1 MKKLYL
7 LLLAIIS
14 AVSYAHAEDWYL
26 AGNNSHLDNWAD
38 SSSGSNKLTEERDG
52 VYSIEIN
59 PSEWTDI
66 SADVEF
72 KFKHQS
78 GWSGNLGYDP
88 NNDDDKNPL
97 EISDSNSNFDSII
110 VLKTDGNNFKLSKST
125 GYVKIYLIK
134 YTDGTF
140 RTFIAK
146 KDTSL
151 DDGYY
156 LVGENYGNWKST
168 SDNKLTEASDG
179 VYYIKNTLNGKFK
192 IRQRQNGYLS
202 IDAYGKADNALTI
215 PFQSEQTTDCSPFV
229 DVLTISNSDPTCLF
243 FTPATKQV
251 LLMRNDYYLRGTITA
266 DSTGNWEE
274 QDQYK
279 FTPNADKTY
288 TLYVSSLS
296 DEFLIAR
303 NNYNTKYGTATIDD
317 SNKTYTLTNNSNASN
332 ISCGNNTYTNVTLTF
347 KTDSDQ
353 SGSATLTLS
362 SSTDT
367 DNNTG
372 SHTCTINFTTDKEGL
387 TGNYDCTQ
395 TADGSNIFTY
405 TVDSW
410 KGDTNVQF
418 TIDNTIYGS
427 SSDKYTELSIG
438 VATELKLGDSKY
450 FYLIGEKCNGNK
462 IRFTVD
468 LSGDTYTVKA
478 EIVTEEETVTDPEC
492 YIVFSNAS
500 TGEYECEHTAG
511 TKIYTYTVDKWI
523 SGTNLQVK
531 VGDKTYGANSNN
543 TYNELYPDANTSM
556 KENGNLFYL
565 TCDNKKV
572 TFTIDISGDTYKI
585 LAKVVSTETSEGSGT
600 DTPVTGTHSIDPAI
614 ELYGTG
620 SGSTALTPDDNGNY
634 TVTMQNWQQGNT
646 FSFYIDQKVY
656 GSDSHNTSVVV
667 KYGSGVAVTSNDTP
681 DTYRLDD
688 SAVGKDVTLTLA
700 KNDDGTYTLTAEY
713 AESEVG
719 DGWYIVGKHFGWAPS
734 SSNKL
739 ATMTYNNN
747 TYYYTNV
754 VNMTTDEFKI
764 AHVSGTQTTYYGYE
778 PVNVSINNY
787 YTLKDNAADMK
798 IQSSSLAGVRG
809 DLRIYVSV
817 ESATEG
823 QLVKLAAMRNYIAV
837 RGNLNNNTRDANVLY
852 DYRLTPEPNLTY
864 DISLDAINGE
874 FKLCASDGSENNY
887 EYGASGDDIY
897 VTAGQT
903 KATVSQGGYFKTAAS
918 YRSVKLT
925 LFADSSD
932 ERYSKILLS
941 GNGSSV
947 TGKYFFGTFDGNT
960 ASDWENDGDNVGRV
974 YFTTGTESGIYN
986 CHFVVSKTTYFNM
999 CIDGTIYRST
1009 ESVGNFVISDG
1020 QTAYWN
1026 TNAGQGYTWEIPA
1039 GIWDVVINRTNHSLT
1054 FTKGTSITLNMKIN
1068 NKDNNTFVSS
1078 LFDKGETVTDDNN
1091 EEITTYI
1098 LYLDNT
1104 EQLYG
1109 TISVDGTTWRETKK
1123 GSKGFRTVR
1132 PNVEYTQM
1140 TTGSDQAEL
1149 FIAPGSY
1156 MIEVKLDKNKNI
1168 TSLKANGTAKYP
1180 NEVWIFGDILDSA
1193 GNRFPTCEKDYKT
1206 RGGNPFVG
1214 NGIRATDV
1222 QIADEVAAN
1231 STENTDDYISK
1242 FEGLEALSGYYIARK
1257 VTFTPHTY
1265 SWNKYDNYNCVE
1277 DDSFNADEVYAKTH
1291 CIFGLAESLIT
1302 PTDDDYSNGNLIWD
1316 NRTYERLGTRLGS
1329 DYAAA
1334 VEYTNDENLQL
1345 AYNSYPIIPTNVSND
1360 TKLVW
1365 ENGGLKD
1372 FNYLPM
1378 SVTSVE
1384 ALCYAVPYN
1393 WNPNT
1398 STKSA
1403 RYDTD
1408 SSTST
1413 ELNASGYGA
1422 NQYDVLID
1430 LVNQRIA
1437 LTNGSIATS
1446 VKGIEEAFGD
1456 NLVNVY
1462 NMQGIM
1468 VRHDV
1473 KQNEATADLPT
1484 GIYIVGH
1491 KKVYVRH

>member
-14 AVSYAHAEDWYL
+14 AVSYANADNWYL
-26 AGNNSHLDNWAD
+26 IGD
-38 SSSGSNKLTEERDG
+38 K
-52 VYSIEIN
+52 
-59 PSEWTDI
+59 
-66 SADVEF
+66 
-72 KFKHQS
+72 
-78 GWSGNLGYDP
+78 YD
-88 NNDDDKNPL
+88 DW
-97 EISDSNSNFDSII
+97 
-110 VLKTDGNNFKLSKST
+110 
-125 GYVKIYLIK
+125 
-134 YTDGTF
+134 
-140 RTFIAK
+140 
-146 KDTSL
+146 DTSKASYPL
-151 DDGYY
+151 TQDG
-156 LVGENYGNWKST
+156 
-168 SDNKLTEASDG
+168 D
-179 VYYIKNTLNGKFK
+179 VYYIDISSWQGGYFKFRNGSALWGPDDTNNDKTADIGTEYYLQNNDKKAFQLN
-192 IRQRQNGYLS
+192 IS
-202 IDAYGKADNALTI
+202 IG
-215 PFQSEQTTDCSPFV
+215 TTVRLFIYK
-229 DVLTISNSDPTCLF
+229 DVLSNEGNMKFSFQTKDTNKDGFYLF
-243 FTPATKQV
+243 GEFNEWEYDENYKFQY
-251 LLMRNDYYLRGTITA
+251 NE
-266 DSTGNWEE
+266 STGQYYIDMENLNTEFRIY
-274 QDQYK
+274 QYK
-279 FTPNADKTY
+279 DGYRSIANYGSNGNEAITMNDNSEY
-288 TLYVSSLS
+288 TLGHSLS
-296 DEFLIAR
+296 
-303 NNYNTKYGTATIDD
+303 TKTMQLASDLQSTTTRLYLWHNTATENEYQLKAIKYD
-317 SNKTYTLTNNSNASN
+317 ASN
-332 ISCGNNTYTNVTLTF
+332 T
-347 KTDSDQ
+347 
-353 SGSATLTLS
+353 
-362 SSTDT
+362 
-367 DNNTG
+367 
-372 SHTCTINFTTDKEGL
+372 SHTCTINFSGTWSNSE
-387 TGNYDCTQ
+387 NCTQ
-395 TADGSNIFTY
+395 TADDSNIFTY
-405 TVDSW
+405 TTTEVW
-410 KGDTNVQF
+410 PGNTNIKF
-418 TIDNTIYGS
+418 TIDGTTFGS
-427 SSDKYTELSIG
+427 NNSDSNSYTQLSTD
-438 VATELKLGDSKY
+438 VATTLKSGGGY
-450 FYLIGEKCNGNK
+450 FYLYGIDNTSDANNCNGK
-462 IRFTVD
+462 TIRFTVN
-468 LSGDTYTVKA
+468 LSGNTYTVKA